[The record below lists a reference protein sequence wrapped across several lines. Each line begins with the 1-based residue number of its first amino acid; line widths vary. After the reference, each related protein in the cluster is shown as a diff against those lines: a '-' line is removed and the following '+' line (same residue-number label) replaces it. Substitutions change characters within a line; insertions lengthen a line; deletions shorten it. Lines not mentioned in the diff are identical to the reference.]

1 MKKNNITLIG
11 MPGAG
16 KSTVGVLLA
25 KRLGYSFVDVDIVIQ
40 AVSYTHLDVYK
51 RQEETFPKRT
61 VQGWFLCGGQ
71 GSQLSPLNYWKQHIQ
86 YFSGKNQLMYLN
98 SGMEGEE
105 AIYMTSEDGFY
116 RLKGH
121 SIYYERNQMM
131 QDYMIL
137 RKDAHRVESGT
148 NDRITR
154 DFRNK
159 MQDRKIEVLKKRSKV
174 CLLYTSIW
182 ISGRPRRAAS
192 FSTNGA

>member
-1 MKKNNITLIG
+1 
-11 MPGAG
+11 
-16 KSTVGVLLA
+16 
-25 KRLGYSFVDVDIVIQ
+25 
-40 AVSYTHLDVYK
+40 
-51 RQEETFPKRT
+51 
-61 VQGWFLCGGQ
+61 
-71 GSQLSPLNYWKQHIQ
+71 
-86 YFSGKNQLMYLN
+86 MYLN

-159 MQDRKIEVLKKRSKV
+159 MQDRKIEVLKKAQQGQSAGRS
-174 CLLYTSIW
+174 L
-182 ISGRPRRAAS
+182 RRAVPGAS
-192 FSTNGA
+192 GGRRGHVQ